1 MPSITPVYRNLTTS
15 QSAPVVLSS
24 IDAAL
29 QALDGRLA
37 RSETNHLEYKLGS
50 LLRSRF
56 LGEFW
61 VSHSTLP
68 KKAIIQWEPT
78 ESGTQIQVWVVDT
91 HRFGFKWGFRDKYEI
106 ALSEVADAIVAAIPG
121 AVVAEAPG

>member
-1 MPSITPVYRNLTTS
+1 V
-15 QSAPVVLSS
+15 QSS

-29 QALDGRLA
+29 QTLDGRLT
-37 RSETNHLEYKLGS
+37 RSETNHVEYDLGS

-61 VSHSTLP
+61 VSRSTLP
-68 KKAIIQWEPT
+68 KKAIIQWESA

-91 HRFGFKWGFRDKYEI
+91 HRFGFKWGFVDKYEI

-121 AVVAEAPG
+121 AVIAEAPG